1 MRKTLS
7 ILLGFCL
14 LFLVVIS
21 CKHEEDDRVILNAVT
36 DYDGNSYD
44 AIRIGKQV
52 WMKSNLRTTHF
63 SDGKPISTPE
73 SEVTWSNTKAYVY
86 DPSASE
92 IPGYDPKVYG
102 LYYNWPAVYNAH
114 KICPEG
120 WHVPSDAEWKEMSD
134 YVSSVAKYTYFGV
147 RENIAKA
154 LASTAGWAES
164 NEGGTPGF
172 HPEANNAT
180 GFSAF
185 PAGTYNGPVELNN
198 GATHGDWNT
207 GANFWSSTEYE
218 GNESYA
224 WFFSLGY
231 SGAGVDNW
239 YCPKNYGYSVRCV
252 RD

>member
-1 MRKTLS
+1 MSLS
-7 ILLGFCL
+7 VMVCILLLAF
-14 LFLVVIS
+14 VS

-52 WMKSNLRTTHF
+52 WMKSNLRTTHYR
-63 SDGKPISTPE
+63 DGKDIPMPQNEIS
-73 SEVTWSNTKAYVY
+73 WSNTHPYFY
-86 DPSASE
+86 EPSTSE

-102 LYYNWPAVYNAH
+102 LYYNWPAVNNAH
-114 KICPEG
+114 GICPKG
-120 WHVPSDAEWKEMSD
+120 WHVPTDAEWKELIG
-134 YVSSVAKYTYFGV
+134 YVSGVGQYSYFGIP
-147 RENIAKA
+147 ENIAKA

-164 NEGGTPGF
+164 NEGGTPGY
-172 HPEANNAT
+172 HPEANDAT

-185 PAGTYNGPVELNN
+185 PAGTYNGPLDSNN

-207 GANFWSSTEYE
+207 GANFWSSTEYGGGE
-218 GNESYA
+218 NFA
-224 WFFSLGY
+224 WFFSLEY
-231 SGAGVDNW
+231 TRTEINNW

>member
-7 ILLGFCL
+7 ILFGFCL

-86 DPSASE
+86 EPSASE

-120 WHVPSDAEWKEMSD
+120 WHVPSEAEWKEMSD
-134 YVSSVAKYTYFGV
+134 YLSSVSKYTYFGV
-147 RENIAKA
+147 PENIAKA

-185 PAGTYNGPVELNN
+185 PAGTYNGPIGLNN

-218 GNESYA
+218 GNESFA